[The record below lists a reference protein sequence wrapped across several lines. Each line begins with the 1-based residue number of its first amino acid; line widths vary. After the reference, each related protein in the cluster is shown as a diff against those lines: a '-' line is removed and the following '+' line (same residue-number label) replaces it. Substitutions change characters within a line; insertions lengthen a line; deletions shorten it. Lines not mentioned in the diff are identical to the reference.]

1 MSALVVV
8 EWQMRS
14 MDNSRRD
21 VQIRRPLSDLTRR
34 IHQHSVA
41 AGNDICLRKEGFLLP
56 HRNTLVTLFAERSFY
71 HTFIRVLKFKNIFY
85 IRETSKVYTINCQGI
100 SSNIITK
107 FNKNF
112 FVNKP
117 FDISNFY
124 YFQALSTIIVWL

>member
-1 MSALVVV
+1 MSALAVV

-56 HRNTLVTLFAERSFY
+56 HRNTLVTLLAERSSY
-71 HTFIRVLKFKNIFY
+71 HTFIRVLKNCLY
-85 IRETSKVYTINCQGI
+85 IRETSKVYAMNCKDI
-100 SSNIITK
+100 SSNIIT
-107 FNKNF
+107 NF
-112 FVNKP
+112 YKHIFVNKL

-124 YFQALSTIIVWL
+124 YLQALSTIIVWL